1 MSNKSHL
8 LALIKKNLLVYKNN
22 IILTLIELFF
32 PILAI
37 FLFWRFRKL
46 FKIEKL
52 KIENDEEYYYNEGIL
67 IQGDKYYPEYDLLY
81 NTYYNSWRNKSKI
94 IAIIG
99 KDFPEDFLDEEI
111 KDLYSYFSSVEEL
124 NEYIKSPEYA
134 KTLKEVCYGISIL
147 HEENEYSINL
157 NFFASPYHS
166 YIPQVPSTS
175 IAGLDPFGAQ
185 PDFHSFHIYAYQ
197 GFLFTLKKI
206 YDKILQIET
215 KNPYADITFRVSPQ
229 KFDVYLDDS
238 FGYYL
243 NYILGFF
250 MIIAYSLP
258 LSINI
263 YRIVKEKESKIKEFM
278 KIMGLKESVYFF
290 SYFIIY
296 FFFNLI
302 YSVCNTFILKNALTY
317 IEELYIFL
325 FLFLFG
331 LVIFSLI
338 FFFQSFLE
346 KTRSAIITSLLVYSM
361 TYFFSFCVNSSE
373 TPRLIKYLVSILIPT
388 ITLQFGI
395 NTFSNFEV
403 NFNKFNGR
411 VFMRFQKFSVFD
423 MYILFIINFILYMF
437 MGFYLQNILYHDFG
451 LNKKWYFLCMKSY
464 WGSFRNKN
472 NDNHKSFSNFKVYKG
487 MQINILGNN
496 TQDFS
501 KIIISN
507 SNNDNQDGMNQIKNK
522 NIYINYNIQ
531 PKNEINCNNK
541 EKSLDILSEHTNF
554 GLNKKY
560 ESKDILKIENI
571 YKVFGDKL
579 ALNGLSLNI
588 YRNEIFVLL
597 GHNGAGKSTLMN
609 ILTGFIPATSGS
621 VIYNS
626 YNILTPEGLDK
637 FRKVVGICP
646 QHDLLFNDLTVQDH
660 LEMFCVFKSV
670 NDSIKEKEILKVI
683 NDFGLKEKRYTKA
696 MHLSGGQKRKLSI
709 AMALVGGSSV
719 IFLDEPTS
727 GMDIFSRRKL
737 WNELK
742 KYLNGKIIILTTHYM
757 EEASVLGNRI
767 GILSEGELQ
776 CIGSPL
782 FLIEKLGKTI
792 NLNVCKNNTNSDNN
806 IIIDFIK
813 NNSGYNL
820 DIEYEIF
827 NEEICF
833 KIPKEDNKFKGK
845 EFFIKLDENLQNLNI
860 KSYSISMSTLE
871 DVFINIS
878 KIVKRKKM
886 TKEEY
891 DKEELKKKKIIEKN
905 KKILY
910 DNNNYN
916 MKYSYCSKFIR
927 DIKISMKKRSFQILR
942 EKKAFILEVLS
953 PILLILIGCIVA
965 WMDILIKNNILPLKM
980 SQLTNN
986 SQIIYYSSTT
996 GDNIADKIFLD
1007 YTSENISN
1015 VEFKYINF
1023 ETENNVT
1030 KDSVTFMQKIY
1041 DIKSNDISNKA
1052 ENYVAYLITKIDNEF
1067 NQYEFTYFPDIS
1079 QKHTTPIY
1087 SNYLLK
1093 NLIRYATDNKDLEIK
1108 IAIEPFPYTYVE
1120 KKDELQRNNI
1130 KIIFFISLSFS
1141 LIPSNFITIIIK
1153 ERENNSKYLQ
1163 IISGISLFSYWVNN
1177 YIFELVKYYVIGGIG
1192 LFFIYL
1198 VDYYKKYLFILYL
1211 EYGPAMVSFTYLF
1224 SFIFKSEEKAQT
1236 AVLLINLLVGALGG
1250 CSILIMRMN
1259 ETLYKKARTLSY
1271 IFKIIPS
1278 FCFCYGYNVLLN
1290 EENLKNENIL
1300 DFEFLKGD
1308 FIYLGTESALY
1319 LLILIFFENSN
1330 KLFIFCYTSS
1340 EKSNHN
1346 KIKKEIKNNQNDEK
1360 FNKVSIPENVNDSH
1374 VKNEIA
1380 KALNSN
1386 SQEKYAIRIQN
1397 LIKTFYGGPCGFK
1410 IFSHCFKSTK
1420 AIRNISFCLDFG
1432 ECFGFLGI
1440 NGAGKTTTFKCL
1452 SNEIFPTSGNI
1463 IINDKN
1469 INKDFE
1475 SIRNLIGYCP
1485 QFDAIFE
1492 FMSVYENLEFYGLVK
1507 GAKIEKIKE
1516 IVNALIEDMNLL
1528 PYKNKLAGQLSG
1540 GNKRKL
1546 SVAIALICNPSI
1558 LLLDEPSNGMDP
1570 EARRFLWGVIHRIS
1584 LNQKK
1589 STIIMTT
1596 HSMEEAETLCKRIGI
1611 LVDGQFKCFSTS
1623 NEIKE
1628 KYGYGYEINFQI
1640 NKPDINI
1647 LYEMNNVC
1655 EEDKSKDIHDYCLEK
1670 CLELYHLDKYCLLM
1684 KKDSLGGKILEEIEI
1699 YRKISFNKIL
1709 YWVFY
1714 LNNFFKI
1721 VKVILDLFPEV
1732 YCYDYSDNNFFISIK
1747 KESGK
1752 SIGQLYGLIEDNRK
1766 NYNIEQYDLKL
1777 TSLEQIFNK
1786 FAREKENNYNQKM
1799 KNENMI
1805 NLKITKELINYYIR
1819 K

>member
-8 LALIKKNLLVYKNN
+8 IALIKKNLLVYKNN

-32 PILAI
+32 PILTML
-37 FLFWRFRKL
+37 LFWRLRKL
-46 FKIEKL
+46 FIIEEL
-52 KIENDEEYYYNEGIL
+52 KIENDEAYYYQEGIL
-67 IQGDKYYPEYDLLY
+67 IKGKNYNQQYDYDLLS
-81 NTYYNSWRNKSKI
+81 NTYYNFWRNQSKV

-99 KDFPEDFLDEEI
+99 NDFPNEFLDNEN
-111 KDLYSYFSSVEEL
+111 KDLYSNFSSVEEL
-124 NEYIKSPEYA
+124 NEYIKSPEYG
-134 KTLKEVCYGISIL
+134 KSLNEVCYGISIL
-147 HEENEYSINL
+147 HEENVYEIKL

-175 IAGLDPFGAQ
+175 ITGLDPFQTQ
-185 PDFHSFHIYAYQ
+185 PDFHSFHKYAYQ
-197 GFLFTLKKI
+197 GFLFILKNI

-215 KNPYADITFRVSPQ
+215 KDPNADITFRVSPQ
-229 KFDVYLDDS
+229 KFSVYLEDS
-238 FGYYL
+238 F
-243 NYILGFF
+243 NYFLMFIFGFF
-250 MIIAYSLP
+250 MIISYSLP

-296 FFFNLI
+296 LFFNLI

-317 IEELYIFL
+317 IEELYLFL

-338 FFFQSFLE
+338 FFFQSFME
-346 KTRSAIITSLLVYSM
+346 KTRSAMITSLLVYCM
-361 TYFFSFCVNSSE
+361 TYFLSFCVKTSE
-373 TPRLIKYLVSILIPT
+373 VPGLIKYLVSIIIPT
-388 ITLQFGI
+388 INMQYGI
-395 NTFSNFEV
+395 NTFSNFESK
-403 NFNKFNGR
+403 FSKFNGR
-411 VFMRFQKFSVFD
+411 VFLKHQQFCIFD

-437 MGFYLQNILYHDFG
+437 LGFYLQNIIYHDFG
-451 LNKKWYFLCMKSY
+451 LNKKWYFLCTKSY
-464 WGSFRNKN
+464 WGCGKN
-472 NDNHKSFSNFKVYKG
+472 NNNHRPSFNFNIEQGV
-487 MQINILGNN
+487 QINILRNSE
-496 TQDFS
+496 D
-501 KIIISN
+501 ISN
-507 SNNDNQDGMNQIKNK
+507 VNIYDSTNDYQDGMKQIKNK
-522 NIYINYNIQ
+522 NIFNNYNIQ
-531 PKNEINCNNK
+531 PKKMVNCDNKDKNLGLLFESNEYY
-541 EKSLDILSEHTNF
+541 
-554 GLNKKY
+554 KKY
-560 ESKDILKIENI
+560 ESKDILKIEKI
-571 YKVFGDKL
+571 HKKFGDKI
-579 ALNGLSLNI
+579 ALKSLSLNI
-588 YRNEIFVLL
+588 YKNEIFVLL

-609 ILTGFIPATSGS
+609 ILTGFISATSGS
-621 VIYNS
+621 VLYNS

-646 QHDLLFNDLTVQDH
+646 QHDVLFDELTVQEH

-670 NDSIKEKEILKVI
+670 NDSIKEKEILKVL
-683 NDFGLKEKRYTKA
+683 NDFGLREKRYTKA

-709 AMALVGGSSV
+709 AMALIGGSSV

-727 GMDIFSRRKL
+727 GMDIASRRQL

-742 KYLNGKIIILTTHYM
+742 KYINGRIIILTTHYM

-782 FLIEKLGKTI
+782 FLIGNLGKTI
-792 NLNVCKNNTNSDNN
+792 NLNVSKNDTDSDNN
-806 IIIDFIK
+806 KIIDFIK
-813 NNSGYNL
+813 NNSGNNL
-820 DIEYEIF
+820 DIEYDIF

-845 EFFIKLDENLQNLNI
+845 EFFIKLDKNLKNLNI

-891 DKEELKKKKIIEKN
+891 DKEKHEKEKIIEKN

-927 DIKISMKKRSFQILR
+927 DIKISMKKRFLQIFR
-942 EKKAFILEVLS
+942 ERKAFILEILS

-965 WMDILIKNNILPLKM
+965 WLDILIKNYIFPVKM

-986 SQIIYYSSTT
+986 SQVIYYSSTIDNN
-996 GDNIADKIFLD
+996 DNITDEIF
-1007 YTSENISN
+1007 YNYSSENISN
-1015 VEFKYINF
+1015 VDFKYIDF
-1023 ETENNVT
+1023 TPEKNVT
-1030 KDSVTFMQKIY
+1030 KDSITFMQKLY
-1041 DIKSNDISNKA
+1041 DIKSNEISNKT
-1052 ENYVAYLITKIDNEF
+1052 ENYVGYLITKIDNKSH
-1067 NQYEFTYFPDIS
+1067 QYEFTYFPDIS
-1079 QKHTTPIY
+1079 QRHTTPVY

-1093 NLIRYATDNKDLEIK
+1093 NIIRYATNNKNLEIK
-1108 IAIEPFPYTYVE
+1108 LTIEPFPYTYSE
-1120 KKDELQRNNI
+1120 KMDKIQRNNI
-1130 KIIFFISLSFS
+1130 IIIFFVSLSFS
-1141 LIPSNFITIIIK
+1141 LIPANFITIIIK

-1177 YIFELVKYYVIGGIG
+1177 YIFELIKYYVIGGIG
-1192 LFFIYL
+1192 LFFIYI
-1198 VDYYKKYLFILYL
+1198 VNYYKKYLFILYL

-1236 AVLLINLLVGALGG
+1236 SVLLINLLIGALGG
-1250 CSILIMRMN
+1250 SSILIIRMR
-1259 ETLYKKARTLSY
+1259 ETLYKTARTLSY
-1271 IFKIIPS
+1271 IFKIVPS

-1290 EENLKNENIL
+1290 EKNLEDENIFS
-1300 DFEFLKGD
+1300 FEFLKGD
-1308 FIYLGTESALY
+1308 FIYLGIESVLY

-1330 KLFIFCYTSS
+1330 NLLIFCYTSS
-1340 EKSNHN
+1340 EKKNHN
-1346 KIKKEIKNNQNDEK
+1346 KFNKEINNNPNDK
-1360 FNKVSIPENVNDSH
+1360 QYDDNIPENVNDTF
-1374 VKNEIA
+1374 VKNEII
-1380 KALNSN
+1380 KALNSGTQDN
-1386 SQEKYAIRIQN
+1386 YAIMVKN

-1410 IFSHCFKSTK
+1410 IFSNCFKSTK

-1463 IINDKN
+1463 FINNKN

-1492 FMSVYENLEFYGLVK
+1492 FMTVYENLEFYGLVK
-1507 GAKIEKIKE
+1507 GAKIEKIKD
-1516 IVNALIEDMNLL
+1516 IVIALIEEMNLL
-1528 PYKNKLAGQLSG
+1528 RYKDKIAGELSG

-1546 SVAIALICNPSI
+1546 SVAIALICNPPI

-1596 HSMEEAETLCKRIGI
+1596 HSMEEAETLCKKIGI

-1647 LYEMNNVC
+1647 LYKMNNVC
-1655 EEDKSKDIHDYCLEK
+1655 EEDKSKYIHYDCLEE
-1670 CLELYHLDKYCLLM
+1670 CLDLYHLGKYFLLI
-1684 KKDSLGGKILEEIEI
+1684 KKDSLGGKILKEIEI
-1699 YRKISFNKIL
+1699 YRKISFDKIL
-1709 YWVFY
+1709 YWIFY
-1714 LNNFFKI
+1714 INNFFKI
-1721 VKVILDLFPEV
+1721 VNFILDLFPEV

-1747 KESGK
+1747 KEPGK
-1752 SIGQLYGLIEDNRK
+1752 SIGQLYGLIEDNK
-1766 NYNIEQYDLKL
+1766 KECNIEQYDLKL

-1786 FAREKENNYNQKM
+1786 FAGEKEKNNNQKK
-1799 KNENMI
+1799 KNENLI
-1805 NLKITKELINYYIR
+1805 NLKITRELINYYIR
-1819 K
+1819 Q